1 MNPADDR
8 EALVLFGL
16 RETAASHD
24 LRCVGRVLDQH
35 DPLSAE
41 AWGDCAHDFDCE
53 ADRTDAS
60 RSAALRAAGDA
71 CTALA
76 GGDVAGAVAALAA
89 GAREHG
95 RGLALRGALRARRGP
110 GGSVSDPILPPPPA
124 QRPPLPTPPH
134 AQRRWWPLPPRR
146 EERPEQPPP
155 PVLDDDCDEDGADL
169 APWMHRAVD
178 LDGRQIEEGLGV
190 GEAHGRHLVWNPWPA
205 ARA

>member
-89 GAREHG
+89 G
-95 RGLALRGALRARRGP
+95 RGNTVEDWLFAVRFERDA
-110 GGSVSDPILPPPPA
+110 A
-124 QRPPLPTPPH
+124 Q
-134 AQRRWWPLPPRR
+134 
-146 EERPEQPPP
+146 
-155 PVLDDDCDEDGADL
+155 EDL
-169 APWMHRAVD
+169 
-178 LDGRQIEEGLGV
+178 
-190 GEAHGRHLVWNPWPA
+190 
-205 ARA
+205 